1 MIHVVEGDPRVPSP
15 QSLELHMALKKLGV
29 PTELFMYPGRSHGI
43 PDPRNRLVKA
53 VSEMAWMDH
62 YVRGIGDKC
71 EWKQVLETLA
81 AKEQSPRAISDNDQ

>member
-1 MIHVVEGDPRVPSP
+1 MVHVVEGDPRVPSP
-15 QSLELHMALKKLGV
+15 QSVELHMALKKLGV

-62 YVRGIGDKC
+62 YVRGIGDKF
-71 EWKQVLETLA
+71 EWKQVLETLE
-81 AKEQSPRAISDNDQ
+81 AKKERPRAISDHY